1 MSSFTVV
8 SGVTR
13 TLATVLNTAT
23 GVTVDT
29 ERSPADTIS
38 DAASLIHL
46 YLYRVEQ
53 NPFFTNLEPARATPT
68 QIREPSLG
76 LNLFYLVTPYGNG
89 QLQIQL
95 TLGEILRV
103 FHDSPVID
111 PVHYDPAVQDTT
123 EELRVIP
130 APLSLQEL
138 TELWRA
144 FDGRSYRLS
153 LSYEV
158 SVALIDSEISRV
170 VVPVEERR
178 VRVAPW

>member
-23 GVTVDT
+23 GVDVDAD
-29 ERSPADTIS
+29 RSPADAIS
-38 DAASLIHL
+38 DSTSLIHL
-46 YLYRVEQ
+46 YLYRVEH
-53 NPFFTNLEPARATPT
+53 NPFFTNLEPARPTPT
-68 QIREPSLG
+68 QVREPSLG
-76 LNLFYLVTPYGNG
+76 LNLFYLITPYGSG
-89 QLQIQL
+89 QLQVQL
-95 TLGEILRV
+95 TLGEIMHV
-103 FHDSPVID
+103 FHDAPVID
-111 PVHYDPAVQDTT
+111 PVHFHPDVQDTT

-158 SVALIDSEISRV
+158 SVALIDSERSRV